1 MYQAI
6 LNFSEILGVELFIWE
21 SNYIFS
27 ITQPCN

>member
-21 SNYIFS
+21 SKYIFS
-27 ITQPCN
+27 ITQPYN